1 MNNSSITIEQVK
13 KYLEYLNEYYKYL
26 DTDTAPNKYDAMM
39 FKFAMRY
46 MPIIRIDTDFDKEIR
61 AAFDRSITKLG
72 NTISTMEK
80 EERINVQTSDADRD
94 FSKAISFAND
104 VYGCWA
110 IRNQY
115 QYLINS

>member
-1 MNNSSITIEQVK
+1 MNNSNVTIEQVK

-26 DTDTAPNKYDAMM
+26 DTDSAPNKYDSMM

-46 MPIIRIDTDFDKEIR
+46 MPIIRIDIDFDSEIK
-61 AAFDRSITKLG
+61 AAFDRSIAKLK
-72 NTISTMEK
+72 NTISSMEK
-80 EERINVQTSDADRD
+80 EDRINVQSSDADRD
-94 FSKAISFAND
+94 FSKAIAFAND